1 MRAELA
7 RVVHIGGVRTLPLI
21 TVALAAALLT
31 AGCVPV
37 DTSGGTA
44 PPPAVDPSQSRQDLD
59 ALTVGR
65 AQSMRGYS
73 RDRFPHWAD
82 QGGGCNTREVVLKRD
97 GADVQVDRNCHVV
110 SGRWNSLYDGR
121 TATDPDTLDID
132 HMVPLAAAWRSGAS
146 TWDDEK
152 RSRFA
157 NDLGRPQLMAVSASV
172 NRAKGDQDPSQWK
185 PPNHGYW
192 CTYAQN
198 WITVKRF
205 WQLSVTQT
213 EKTAL
218 IDMLGTCQWP
228 SSAPQ
233 T

>member
-1 MRAELA
+1 MRAGLA
-7 RVVHIGGVRTLPLI
+7 RVVHSGGVRTIPLVA
-21 TVALAAALLT
+21 VALAATLLT

-37 DTSGGTA
+37 DATGGA
-44 PPPAVDPSQSRQDLD
+44 PPVVDPSQSRQELD
-59 ALTVGR
+59 ALAVGK

-73 RDRFPHWAD
+73 REHFPHWAD

-97 GADVQVDRNCHVV
+97 GVQVGRNCRVV
-110 SGRWNSLYDGR
+110 SGQWNSQYDGKSV
-121 TATDPDTLDID
+121 TDPDTLDID
-132 HMVPLAAAWRSGAS
+132 HVVPLAAAWRAGAN
-146 TWDDEK
+146 TWTDEK
-152 RSRFA
+152 RGQFA
-157 NDLGRPQLMAVSASV
+157 NDLGRPALLAVSASV

-185 PPNHGYW
+185 PPNRGYW
-192 CTYAQN
+192 CAYAQN

-205 WQLSVTQT
+205 WQLSVTQS

-228 SSAPQ
+228 SSSAPR